1 MGASVVLTGGRG
13 CASDPARHPSFCAR
27 PVRPLLPQIVTRLA
41 DALVA
46 NRRKW
51 ILSGAAS
58 TVRGVGRIRGH
69 YEWDDDGLTPGR
81 KREGGLH
88 QNLFDKDGNLKGNA
102 RFIPSGG
109 DEDEPLVITETVY
122 IPIEQ
127 RRRTP
132 EEEAFQ
138 QAIAD
143 LVSVLID
150 RGIAK
155 AKPYAQ
161 QFWRETARPAIAAQR
176 SRARSALRRRSLA
189 KAQRVAP
196 IAEVAVA
203 EPASQIATAASGR
216 PRMSR
221 AEAQARYL
229 AALAAR
235 AFSDEQMRLVTGAA
249 IIDTHDLSS
258 LERSLAELPAAELRA
273 MLESMATKPT
283 LLDERNLAELASILS
298 RLDPKPEK
306 PRRLT

>member
-1 MGASVVLTGGRG
+1 
-13 CASDPARHPSFCAR
+13 
-27 PVRPLLPQIVTRLA
+27 
-41 DALVA
+41 
-46 NRRKW
+46 
-51 ILSGAAS
+51 
-58 TVRGVGRIRGH
+58 VGRIRGH

-102 RFIPSGG
+102 RFIPSGS

-122 IPIEQ
+122 IPMEQ

-138 QAIAD
+138 QVISD

-155 AKPYAQ
+155 AKSYAQ
-161 QFWRETARPAIAAQR
+161 QLWRETRPAIAAQR

-189 KAQRVAP
+189 KAQGAAP
-196 IAEVAVA
+196 IAEGAVV
-203 EPASQIATAASGR
+203 EPASQVASAAANGP

-229 AALAAR
+229 AAMAAR
-235 AFSDEQMRLVTGAA
+235 AFSDEQMRLVAGAA
-249 IIDTHDLSS
+249 IIDTQDLSR

-273 MLESMATKPT
+273 VLESMVTQPA
-283 LLDERNLAELASILS
+283 LLDEGNLAELASILS
-298 RLDPKPEK
+298 RLDPMSEK
-306 PRRLT
+306 RRRLT

>member
-1 MGASVVLTGGRG
+1 M
-13 CASDPARHPSFCAR
+13 
-27 PVRPLLPQIVTRLA
+27 
-41 DALVA
+41 
-46 NRRKW
+46 
-51 ILSGAAS
+51 
-58 TVRGVGRIRGH
+58 GRIRGH
-69 YEWDDDGLTPGR
+69 YEWDDDDLTPGR

-102 RFIPSGG
+102 RFIPSDG
-109 DEDEPLVITETVY
+109 DEDDPIVITETVY

-143 LVSVLID
+143 LVSALID

-249 IIDTHDLSS
+249 IIDTRDLSS

-273 MLESMATKPT
+273 VLESMATKPA
-283 LLDERNLAELASILS
+283 LLDERNLAELASLLS

>member
-1 MGASVVLTGGRG
+1 
-13 CASDPARHPSFCAR
+13 
-27 PVRPLLPQIVTRLA
+27 
-41 DALVA
+41 
-46 NRRKW
+46 
-51 ILSGAAS
+51 
-58 TVRGVGRIRGH
+58 VGRIPGH
-69 YEWDDDGLTPGR
+69 YEWDDDDLTPGR

-88 QNLFDKDGNLKGNA
+88 QNLFDQDGNLKGNA
-102 RFIPSGG
+102 RFIPSDG
-109 DEDEPLVITETVY
+109 DDPIVVTETVY
-122 IPIEQ
+122 VPIEQ

-132 EEEAFQ
+132 DDEAIQ

-161 QFWRETARPAIAAQR
+161 QFWRETARPAIASQR
-176 SRARSALRRRSLA
+176 SRARSVLGRRSLA

-196 IAEVAVA
+196 PADAAVA
-203 EPASQIATAASGR
+203 EPKGQIATGASGQ

-229 AALAAR
+229 AALGAQ

-249 IIDTHDLSS
+249 IIDTHDVSS
-258 LERSLAELPAAELRA
+258 LERSLAKLPAAELRA
-273 MLESMATKPT
+273 MLESMATTPA
-283 LLDERNLAELASILS
+283 LLDERNLAKLASILS
-298 RLDPKPEK
+298 RLDPKSEK